1 MNNKARMVLDQIVDA
16 VPMPNKLRKL
26 KTLAPQVKK
35 GIKMLVPKVMMG
47 LKNNKVLKKIM

>member
-26 KTLAPQVKK
+26 KTLAPSLKK
-35 GIKMLVPKVMMG
+35 GIKMLVPKVLKG
-47 LKNNKVLKKIM
+47 IKNNKVLKKIM